1 MKKFYVILFDQR
13 PGFVVDDNF
22 TDADLAN
29 AANENEGKFQLGN
42 SAQKRLD
49 TILDELKESI
59 SFENESS
66 IQFAKEIADDRKDF
80 AVQKSN
86 ENLEVLKS
94 TFQTKIDSVKRKN
107 VKRSPYQLR
116 SRLSRCCFT

>member
-1 MKKFYVILFDQR
+1 MKKFYVILFDQT

-94 TFQTKIDSVKRKN
+94 TFQTKIDTVKRKN

-116 SRLSRCCFT
+116 SRLSRYCFT